1 MTLAGYDVHYTSS
14 TSVADA
20 AAVQTA
26 EGATAAGGWLAASHS
41 GTAATHTETGLDNG
55 TPYRLRVRAKLA
67 AGSSAWAFG
76 TGTPDGTAPTV
87 SSAAVDG
94 ASLVITFN
102 ENLAAAASLANGAF
116 AVKKTAAGSEAT
128 VQLSGSPVISG
139 ATVTLTLATAVAPA
153 DTQVKVSY
161 TKPSSG
167 SANKLADGAGNEVA
181 TFTDQSVTN
190 NTQASDAKLRALT
203 GSTSTDGVA
212 YSGTLDIGTFA
223 AATTSYTA
231 TVADNV
237 THVKLTPTVNQAD
250 ATVKV
255 GKQGTT
261 LTAVASGSASA
272 AIVLAAGANVIEVE
286 VTAEDGT
293 TRTYTVTVR
302 NQTKTYALSG
312 TASAAE
318 GANAELTVT
327 LGENAPT
334 GGLALSVAYNYG
346 GSAVAADTGTTPGTV
361 TVAENT
367 KTATLTI
374 PLASDALVEGD
385 ETFTATL
392 STSVAGWVAASS
404 GASATITIQ
413 DDDDDNAKVAFGT
426 SATAT
431 AKHAVSVAEDVSGG
445 RLQVPVT
452 ISDYPGASTTFAV
465 EVLGTSTATE
475 YANAQNPNDYRIET
489 KGVTFGPTD
498 TSKTKNVVVTITN
511 DTVLEPDETIE
522 LRLVAA
528 DAGLTALEDRYARD
542 ANGGLATVT
551 ITNDEVPPAPTGV
564 MVMIGNAQLE
574 LSWTAPTLPA
584 GGDAGGLRR
593 ALHVLDLRG

>member
-1 MTLAGYDVHYTSS
+1 MQRPSTDAKTAITINPTASLVEGAVYVAISDKYYD
-14 TSVADA
+14 
-20 AAVQTA
+20 A
-26 EGATAAGGWLAASHS
+26 EGNQGAMTTATF
-41 GTAATHTETGLDNG
+41 TVDT
-55 TPYRLRVRAKLA
+55 
-67 AGSSAWAFG
+67 
-76 TGTPDGTAPTV
+76 TAPTV

-293 TRTYTVTVR
+293 TRTYTVTV
-302 NQTKTYALSG
+302 A
-312 TASAAE
+312 
-318 GANAELTVT
+318 
-327 LGENAPT
+327 
-334 GGLALSVAYNYG
+334 
-346 GSAVAADTGTTPGTV
+346 
-361 TVAENT
+361 
-367 KTATLTI
+367 
-374 PLASDALVEGD
+374 
-385 ETFTATL
+385 
-392 STSVAGWVAASS
+392 
-404 GASATITIQ
+404 
-413 DDDDDNAKVAFGT
+413 
-426 SATAT
+426 
-431 AKHAVSVAEDVSGG
+431 
-445 RLQVPVT
+445 
-452 ISDYPGASTTFAV
+452 
-465 EVLGTSTATE
+465 
-475 YANAQNPNDYRIET
+475 
-489 KGVTFGPTD
+489 
-498 TSKTKNVVVTITN
+498 
-511 DTVLEPDETIE
+511 EPDEDVCAE
-522 LRLVAA
+522 RDGVGGGGCERGA
-528 DAGLTALEDRYARD
+528 D
-542 ANGGLATVT
+542 
-551 ITNDEVPPAPTGV
+551 
-564 MVMIGNAQLE
+564 
-574 LSWTAPTLPA
+574 
-584 GGDAGGLRR
+584 GDAGRETRRR
-593 ALHVLDLRG
+593 AGWR